1 MVELDK
7 TATMEQ
13 VAEAAGVSIGTV
25 DRVVHNR
32 EGVSEKTRAKVY
44 KVINEIG
51 YKPNIYASILSRK
64 KAFCIVTIIP
74 YFQTGEYWE
83 LAYRGITRAVRQ
95 YQGLNID
102 LKVFYY
108 NQFEL
113 ESFRAACRNT
123 IGAQPDAL
131 FIAPIYKEE
140 TIRLVNHLASL
151 SIPVAYIDT
160 KPENTDYVAYFGMP
174 LFESGYLA
182 ADLLVGSD
190 PTIHEVV
197 SFNIDRGEAPPND
210 STLNRHK
217 GFLAYLKDHNPACK
231 LTDCTMSPFDFLYNM
246 KVFDRFFEEH
256 PSVNHI
262 ITFNSRA
269 HLISDWMEIRNIRDK
284 KLLGFDMLQA
294 NMRAL
299 KNGTISTLIAE
310 RTDKE
315 AFKAVKSLIDFL
327 VMRQKPAH
335 RDNYSSLD
343 ILTRYNVD
351 FYLSED

>member
-1 MVELDK
+1 MSPSAPACSNTLD
-7 TATMEQ
+7 
-13 VAEAAGVSIGTV
+13 
-25 DRVVHNR
+25 
-32 EGVSEKTRAKVY
+32 TR
-44 KVINEIG
+44 
-51 YKPNIYASILSRK
+51 
-64 KAFCIVTIIP
+64 
-74 YFQTGEYWE
+74 
-83 LAYRGITRAVRQ
+83 
-95 YQGLNID
+95 
-102 LKVFYY
+102 
-108 NQFEL
+108 
-113 ESFRAACRNT
+113 
-123 IGAQPDAL
+123 PDAL

-140 TIRLVNHLASL
+140 AIRLVRQLATL

-160 KPENTDYVAYFGMP
+160 KPENTDYLAYFGMP

-182 ADLLVGSD
+182 ADLLVGGD
-190 PTIHEVV
+190 PSVREVV

-217 GFLAYLKDHNPACK
+217 GFLAYLKDHNPECR
-231 LTDCTMSPFDFLYNM
+231 LTDCTMSPFDFLQNM
-246 KVFDRFFEEH
+246 KIFDRFFEEH
-256 PSVNHI
+256 PDVRHI

-269 HLISDWMEIRNIRDK
+269 HLISDWMEIRGVKDK

-315 AFKAVKSLIDFL
+315 AFKAIKALIDFL
-327 VMRQKPAH
+327 VLRQKPAQ

-351 FYLSED
+351 FYLVED